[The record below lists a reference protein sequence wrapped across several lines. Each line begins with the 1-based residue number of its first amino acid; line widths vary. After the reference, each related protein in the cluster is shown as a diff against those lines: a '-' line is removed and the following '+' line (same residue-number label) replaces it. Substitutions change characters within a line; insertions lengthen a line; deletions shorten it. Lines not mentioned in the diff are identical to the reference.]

1 VSATECGLRI
11 DRASRNHSQKGANLV
26 NITDLIA
33 PDRVITALRV
43 SDKPQLLR
51 ELSQR
56 AAKLLAIDTQAILD
70 ALQAREALGST
81 GVGQGIAVPHA
92 RISGLPRFFGL
103 FARLERPIDFTAIDE
118 RPVDLVFLL
127 LIPDQA
133 GGDHLAALAS
143 VSRRLRDREAAAQL
157 RAAKTAAEIYNV
169 LTGPGPEAPSH
180 R

>member
-1 VSATECGLRI
+1 M
-11 DRASRNHSQKGANLV
+11 

-33 PDRVITALRV
+33 PDRVIAALRV
-43 SDKPQLLR
+43 ASKPQLLR

-56 AAKLLAIDTQAILD
+56 AAALLAIDTPAILD

-92 RISGLPRFFGL
+92 RIAGLPDFFGL
-103 FARLERPIDFTAIDE
+103 FARLERPIDFTAIDQ

-133 GGDHLAALAS
+133 GNDHLAALAC
-143 VSRRLRDREAAAQL
+143 VSRRLRDRAAAAQL
-157 RAAKTAAEIYNV
+157 RAAKTDAELYAI
-169 LTGPGPEAPSH
+169 LTHPGPDAPPH